1 MSQNIVLNNSVLA
14 SDPKLASKSLPST
27 TGVYLYKNKT
37 DKVIYIGKANN
48 LKSRVMSYFSSKEI
62 RDIRIAREIYTIDF
76 MVTSSEQESL
86 LLEDTLI
93 KRYKPK
99 FNVRLKDDKSFP
111 YIKIN
116 TTEEFPQIYITRNIK
131 HDGAKYFGPYAN
143 ASNVRKTLNL
153 LNKLFPYRSCTK
165 KITGKD
171 PKPCL
176 EFHINRCIA
185 PCSGES
191 SSEEYK
197 KVIDQTISFL
207 EGDTK
212 STLKQLNKSMWDASE
227 SQKFEQAISIRDN
240 IEAISSLSEKQSAIT
255 SKTSNLNADVI
266 DVAQNKYETWIDVL
280 IIRDG
285 RIKSREHFQME
296 VQEFHTNDVILSSFL
311 KKFYLNNFNVPQFV
325 ICPTVPSEIKDIE
338 ELLNNSTNR
347 KVKIT
352 TPKRGSKKEIADFLT
367 KNIRK
372 WVEYREM
379 KIDADE
385 KKVSLGIQNLQ
396 DQLNLSNIPNRI
408 ECYDISHI
416 QGTSVVGSMIVFEK
430 GKPNKSEYRRFEIK
444 KDQKNDDFAALK
456 EVFERRCIKILDNP
470 GEKIPDLM
478 LVDGGKGQLN
488 ITHQVLLNLG
498 LNNIDIASIAKKK
511 EEIFMPNNF
520 ESILLNDNSEGKFL
534 LQKIRD
540 EAHRFAITY
549 HRKKRSKAMI
559 SSSLDTIP
567 GIGPKKKK
575 ILINTFGSTENI
587 RNIKEEEVSK
597 IQGISKIDAKL
608 IKDLLN

>member
-1 MSQNIVLNNSVLA
+1 LSQNIVLNNSVLA

-227 SQKFEQAISIRDN
+227 SQ
-240 IEAISSLSEKQSAIT
+240 SL
-255 SKTSNLNADVI
+255 
-266 DVAQNKYETWIDVL
+266 NKLY
-280 IIRDG
+280 
-285 RIKSREHFQME
+285 Q
-296 VQEFHTNDVILSSFL
+296 
-311 KKFYLNNFNVPQFV
+311 
-325 ICPTVPSEIKDIE
+325 
-338 ELLNNSTNR
+338 
-347 KVKIT
+347 
-352 TPKRGSKKEIADFLT
+352 
-367 KNIRK
+367 
-372 WVEYREM
+372 
-379 KIDADE
+379 
-385 KKVSLGIQNLQ
+385 
-396 DQLNLSNIPNRI
+396 
-408 ECYDISHI
+408 
-416 QGTSVVGSMIVFEK
+416 
-430 GKPNKSEYRRFEIK
+430 
-444 KDQKNDDFAALK
+444 
-456 EVFERRCIKILDNP
+456 
-470 GEKIPDLM
+470 
-478 LVDGGKGQLN
+478 
-488 ITHQVLLNLG
+488 
-498 LNNIDIASIAKKK
+498 
-511 EEIFMPNNF
+511 
-520 ESILLNDNSEGKFL
+520 
-534 LQKIRD
+534 
-540 EAHRFAITY
+540 
-549 HRKKRSKAMI
+549 
-559 SSSLDTIP
+559 
-567 GIGPKKKK
+567 
-575 ILINTFGSTENI
+575 
-587 RNIKEEEVSK
+587 
-597 IQGISKIDAKL
+597 
-608 IKDLLN
+608 